1 MLFAEIVVDIG
12 FVHTVQRS
20 MVQVHRKVGKK
31 FRVAIFYLVNP
42 DIQAVSV
49 QVAADP

>member
-31 FRVAIFYLVNP
+31 FRVAILCLVDP
-42 DIQAVSV
+42 DIQTVPV
-49 QVAADP
+49 QVTADP

>member
-12 FVHTVQRS
+12 FIHTIQRS
-20 MVQVHRKVGKK
+20 MVQVHRKVGKE
-31 FRVAIFYLVNP
+31 FRVSVFCLVDP
-42 DIQAVSV
+42 DIQSVSV